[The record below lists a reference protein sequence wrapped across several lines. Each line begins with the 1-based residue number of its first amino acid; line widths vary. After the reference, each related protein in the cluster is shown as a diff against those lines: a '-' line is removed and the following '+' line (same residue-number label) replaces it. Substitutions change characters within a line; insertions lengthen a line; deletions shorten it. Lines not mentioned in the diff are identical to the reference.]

1 MILKRWKTISKKK
14 MEDYL
19 KKNYLKMEDD
29 LTKKMKDNLNLFI
42 FQMEDYLKKN
52 ERKPTK

>member
-42 FQMEDYLKKN
+42 F
-52 ERKPTK
+52 

>member
-29 LTKKMKDNLNLFI
+29 LTKK
-42 FQMEDYLKKN
+42 N
-52 ERKPTK
+52 ERQPKFIYFLDGRLPQKK